1 MKIILP
7 QVIITDPKSPYN
19 GQKMD
24 IRINNG
30 EIKEISSS
38 IKNKQDYDF
47 KNRDEAKNKK
57 WYFNGCWW
65 SWFTFNINPIFQ
77 KIL

>member
-38 IKNKQDYDF
+38 IKNKKDYDLIQW
-47 KNRDEAKNKK
+47 KRNRSI
-57 WYFNGCWW
+57 YSG
-65 SWFTFNINPIFQ
+65 
-77 KIL
+77 

>member
-19 GQKMD
+19 GQQMD

-30 EIKEISSS
+30 EIKEISRS
-38 IKNKQDYDF
+38 IKNKQDYDLIEF
-47 KNRDEAKNKK
+47 SRGRWISPGWVDISYRSGELGN
-57 WYFNGCWW
+57 
-65 SWFTFNINPIFQ
+65 
-77 KIL
+77 